1 MHQKTIKIGRL
12 FGIPIEIDYS
22 WFYMFFLVVWL
33 LADEYYPAHYHDWL
47 PVMYWVMGTIT
58 SLLFFFSVLL
68 HELGHSLVARYF
80 GIPVDDIVLLIF
92 GGISKIRRNP
102 QTPAQEF
109 WIVLAG
115 PLVNIL
121 LWALLMLAA
130 SMVRSYETV
139 YALFTYLAYINLIL
153 GIFNLIP
160 GYPLDGGKALLAI
173 IWAANHD
180 LLKAIIIAANVG
192 RLFAYLFIFLG
203 LFLIFAGNI
212 WDGLWLAFIGWFLE
226 SAAATQVH
234 KE

>member
-1 MHQKTIKIGRL
+1 MHQKTIRIGRI

-22 WFYMFFLVVWL
+22 WFYVFFLVTWL
-33 LADEYYPAHYHDWL
+33 LADEYFPAHYHNWTL
-47 PVMYWVMGTIT
+47 AAYWFWGALT
-58 SLLFFFSVLL
+58 SVLFFVSVLL
-68 HELGHSLVARYF
+68 HELGHSLVARLF
-80 GIPVDDIVLLIF
+80 GIPVDDIVLMIF

-102 QTPAQEF
+102 KTPTQEF

-121 LWALLMLAA
+121 LWAMLMLLA
-130 SMVRSYETV
+130 SSVRGWEQM
-139 YALFTYLAYINLIL
+139 YALLTYLAYINLIL

-180 LLKAIIIAANVG
+180 LQKATVIAANVG
-192 RLFAYLFIFLG
+192 RMFAYFLIFWG
-203 LFLIFAGNI
+203 LFLVFAGNI

>member
-1 MHQKTIKIGRL
+1 MHRKTINIGRL

-22 WFYMFFLVVWL
+22 WFYMFFLVTWL
-33 LADEYYPAHYHDWL
+33 LAAEYFPAHYHGWSTE
-47 PVMYWVMGTIT
+47 MYWMLGLVT
-58 SLLFFFSVLL
+58 SILFFVSVLL
-68 HELGHSLVARYF
+68 HELGHSLVARFF

-102 QTPAQEF
+102 KTPGQEF
-109 WIVLAG
+109 WMVLAG
-115 PLVNIL
+115 PLVNIA
-121 LWALLMLAA
+121 LWAIFMTLAPL
-130 SMVRSYETV
+130 VRFSEPL
-139 YALFTYLAYINLIL
+139 YALFTYLAFINLIL

-173 IWAANHD
+173 IWATNHD
-180 LLKAIIIAANVG
+180 LQKATIIAANVG
-192 RLFAYLFIFLG
+192 RFFAYLFIFLG
-203 LFLIFAGNI
+203 LFFIFAGDI